1 MEDRRESRLC
11 STGRVVAL
19 LCALVLTVVPALA
32 DEKSLV
38 EQFNKAVGL
47 TNEGRFVESRR
58 ELDRFVEQ
66 AQKVPQ
72 NDPAY
77 DRAQELLSRVTQ
89 ITNGNL

>member
-11 STGRVVAL
+11 STERVVAL

-77 DRAQELLSRVTQ
+77 DRAQELLSRVPQ
-89 ITNGNL
+89 IANGNL